1 MRLAVLNKTELTLA
15 NFSGTDDNRPM
26 LTNILVRRN
35 GDDVEFVTTDSYIA
49 VIYKS
54 PLQEKVDFEPFLIPA
69 KVFNMLY
76 KLAGKHKVPERN
88 KVRRIRGL
96 GLNTVLD
103 LVEIHE
109 TYAIIPTLGVTV
121 AYEAVEEPAKYPD
134 LDRLIRELKKEKETT
149 VILNHK
155 YLATATKFVADTDNS
170 AGAIEIEFTGKL
182 SPVFIRSNRAT
193 AIVMPLR
200 K

>member
-1 MRLAVLNKTELTLA
+1 MRLAILNKTELTLA
-15 NFSGTDDNRPM
+15 NFSGTDDSRPM
-26 LTNILVRRN
+26 LTNILVRKN

-54 PLQEKVDFEPFLIPA
+54 PLQNKIDFEPFLIPA

-76 KLAGKHKVPERN
+76 KLAGKHREPERN
-88 KVRRIRGL
+88 KVRRIRGIY
-96 GLNTVLD
+96 GSTVLD

-109 TYAIIPTLGVTV
+109 TYAMIPTLGITI
-121 AYEAVEEPAKYPD
+121 AYDSVEEPAKYPD
-134 LDRLIRELKKEKETT
+134 LDRLIRELNKEKETI
-149 VILNHK
+149 VVLNHK

-182 SPVFIRSNRAT
+182 NPVFIRSKRAT

>member
-76 KLAGKHKVPERN
+76 KLAGKHKIPERN

-182 SPVFIRSNRAT
+182 SPVFIRSKRAT
-193 AIVMPLR
+193 AIVMPL
-200 K
+200 KK